1 MFNCKGDEM
10 GAMKGNT
17 GICVYLRQTET
28 DELSQW

>member
-1 MFNCKGDEM
+1 M